1 MFRASWGILK
11 DESRTWTPLARR
23 DALSTRRPSGIA
35 FVPAFGPGADE
46 TQTQT
51 SLLVAS
57 MDRAVSAFAFV
68 SESSRDEREGRLT
81 PRVVKN
87 ARAFLDLKARDDVGR
102 SRVALSSVS
111 DEKKNDFSPLPDL
124 QPFDA
129 HAPPFQGGRVFVTVH
144 RGVEAGAPGSA
155 DAGVVVCDARGN
167 ELAFVR
173 DDAIAAHANALA
185 GE

>member
-1 MFRASWGILK
+1 
-11 DESRTWTPLARR
+11 
-23 DALSTRRPSGIA
+23 
-35 FVPAFGPGADE
+35 
-46 TQTQT
+46 
-51 SLLVAS
+51 

-68 SESSRDEREGRLT
+68 SVTSSRDERERRTVT

-87 ARAFLDLKARDDVGR
+87 ARAFLDLKARDEAGR
-102 SRVALSSVS
+102 SRVVALASVS
-111 DEKKNDFSPLPDL
+111 ETDEKDDFAPLPHL

-155 DAGVVVCDARGN
+155 DAGVVVCDAFGN